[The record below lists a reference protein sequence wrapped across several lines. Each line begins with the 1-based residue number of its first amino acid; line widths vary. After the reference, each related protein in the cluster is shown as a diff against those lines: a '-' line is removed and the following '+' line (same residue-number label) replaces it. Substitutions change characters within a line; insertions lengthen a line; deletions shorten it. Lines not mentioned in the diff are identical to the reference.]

1 MYENHFICHLIPSS
15 DRSRNHVQHKNDLQR
30 TARVREL
37 FSRKEKK
44 KKESYFQQKT
54 TRSPAIAGTASIE
67 SQHHRVSLGMREEL
81 EVVQTAQSHRRIME
95 SFPRC
100 LEKLEKELV
109 LFKKAKK
116 AFIFSAK
123 AIYNIS
129 TIIWITESDICEKEP
144 QESKFYRAICLCA

>member
-1 MYENHFICHLIPSS
+1 
-15 DRSRNHVQHKNDLQR
+15 
-30 TARVREL
+30 
-37 FSRKEKK
+37 
-44 KKESYFQQKT
+44 
-54 TRSPAIAGTASIE
+54 
-67 SQHHRVSLGMREEL
+67 MREEL

-100 LEKLEKELV
+100 LEKPVTVWNLEKLEKELV
-109 LFKKAKK
+109 LFKKAKQ

-144 QESKFYRAICLCA
+144 QESKFYRAICCLCA